1 MMLAKEYR
9 WELEKGESNMNWEQ
23 FLKNAINMLTE
34 NTDDCIQSSKS
45 LLCSCSN
52 MRSETDY
59 TETKD
64 VSRRVITS
72 TRVDENTYLK
82 KSLNTRQ
89 LWSDTFPSTLT
100 SWICAAV
107 T

>member
-1 MMLAKEYR
+1 MLAEEYR

-52 MRSETDY
+52 MRSETD
-59 TETKD
+59 
-64 VSRRVITS
+64 
-72 TRVDENTYLK
+72 
-82 KSLNTRQ
+82 
-89 LWSDTFPSTLT
+89 
-100 SWICAAV
+100 
-107 T
+107 